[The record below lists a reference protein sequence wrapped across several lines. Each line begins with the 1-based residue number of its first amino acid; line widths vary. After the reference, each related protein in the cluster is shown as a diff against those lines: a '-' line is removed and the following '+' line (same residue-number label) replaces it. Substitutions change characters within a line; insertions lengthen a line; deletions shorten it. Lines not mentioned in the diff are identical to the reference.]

1 MIFVH
6 NDAYPGP
13 DYGPFADM
21 EKKNEKYL
29 IHQLKVIEAWKKEIN
44 DLETGTKFKVF
55 EGTDIDYSDGDGKAV
70 EGPTKK
76 FITPSWLRIC
86 SKIRKMAGR
95 RSYCRR

>member
-70 EGPTKK
+70 EGPTKN
-76 FITPSWLRIC
+76 SSHHL
-86 SKIRKMAGR
+86 G
-95 RSYCRR
+95 